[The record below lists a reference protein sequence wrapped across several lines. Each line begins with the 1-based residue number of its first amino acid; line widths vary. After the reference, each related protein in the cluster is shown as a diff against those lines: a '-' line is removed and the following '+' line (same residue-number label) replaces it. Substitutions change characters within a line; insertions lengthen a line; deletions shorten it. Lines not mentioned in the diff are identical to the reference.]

1 MTIEG
6 AFVPR
11 NTLNLEDIII
21 MISSMFST
29 ISIVIMNICIVIIII
44 SSSIAT
50 VRAYAESGGSEWGND
65 IYIYIYIYYYM
76 ITNI

>member
-1 MTIEG
+1 
-6 AFVPR
+6 
-11 NTLNLEDIII
+11 

-65 IYIYIYIYYYM
+65 IYIYILLYDYQHIT
-76 ITNI
+76 IHTNIYSYIVIHNIITYTNI